1 MIDTQP
7 ISSKGAGMQKVFSL
21 VLVVFMV
28 SMLSGCARD
37 NSQQIAMLRAYNAAL
52 KNCDDKPGCLAATQ
66 ASFYSG
72 AYNQQEDTGVA
83 LLAAG
88 VPYFRMLLDFYGIYK
103 GATGSG
109 GGSFFVK
116 GSNNQ
121 FIGFNQASADRS
133 SSISAPFDVTATPS
147 TTESWSDLYN
157 QENIRSQ
164 NQ

>member
-1 MIDTQP
+1 MKTDWILLLP
-7 ISSKGAGMQKVFSL
+7 FIVVAAL
-21 VLVVFMV
+21 VLA
-28 SMLSGCARD
+28 LSGCARD

-72 AYNQQEDTGVA
+72 AYNQQEDTGVT

-88 VPYFRMLLDFYGIYK
+88 IPYFRMFLDFYGIYK
-103 GATGSG
+103 GSTGSSG
-109 GGSFFVK
+109 GNFLVK
-116 GSNNQ
+116 GNNNQ
-121 FIGFNQASADRS
+121 IIGFNRANADRS

-147 TTESWSDLYN
+147 LTQSWSDLYN
-157 QENIRSQ
+157 QDNIRSQ